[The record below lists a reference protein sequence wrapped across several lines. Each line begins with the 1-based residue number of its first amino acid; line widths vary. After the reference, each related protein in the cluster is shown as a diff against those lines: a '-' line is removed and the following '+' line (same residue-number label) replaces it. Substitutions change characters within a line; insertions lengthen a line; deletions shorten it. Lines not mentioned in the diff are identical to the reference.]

1 MHIDSRM
8 FKVMA
13 KGSALAW
20 ALMAAAGIAHAQG
33 SVTLYG
39 IVDTGVSYYN
49 HAAKGGSAMGMPH
62 LTGEMPSRWGVRGAE
77 DVGGGYQVFFVLEN
91 GFQPGT
97 GGFNYGGR
105 LFGRQANVGLRS
117 DVGTLTLG
125 RQMNM
130 TAYALANVD
139 VIGPSIHSPSNFD
152 AYLPNARSD
161 NAIGYLGKFRGLTIG
176 GTYSFGRDAAGPAGP
191 SATGCAGQVPGNLLA
206 CRQYTVLVAYD
217 ATRFGAAASYDVKRG
232 GAGASAPL
240 DSSAHTSTHSVVGG
254 YALLGRAKLGA
265 GWIRNNIAAATHLQ
279 TDIFF
284 AGVTYTLTPAV
295 SFDAQGTRYLQRG
308 PARNADANA
317 TLLVGRANHQVS
329 KQTRVYA
336 SLGYMLNGATAA
348 KAVAAGGTVGMGR
361 NQLGIMAGLQQRF

>member
-1 MHIDSRM
+1 MHIDSGALKATVTGR
-8 FKVMA
+8 VL
-13 KGSALAW
+13 ALA
-20 ALMAAAGIAHAQG
+20 LAATSGIAHAQG
-33 SVTLYG
+33 GVTLYG
-39 IVDTGVSYYN
+39 IVDTGISYYN
-49 HAAKGGSAMGMPH
+49 HAAKGGAVVGIPH
-62 LTGEMPSRWGVRGAE
+62 LTGEVPSRWGVKGAE
-77 DVGGGYQVFFVLEN
+77 DLGGGYRVFFVLEN

-105 LFGRQANVGLRS
+105 MFGRQANVGLS
-117 DVGTLTLG
+117 SEAGTLTLG

-130 TAYALANVD
+130 TAYALANAD
-139 VIGPSIHSPSNFD
+139 VIGPSIHSPSSFD

-191 SATGCAGQVPGNLLA
+191 SATGCAGQVPGNPLA
-206 CRQYTVLVAYD
+206 CRQYTALVAYD
-217 ATRFGAAASYDVKRG
+217 ATRFGVAASYDVKRG

-240 DSSAHTSTHSVVGG
+240 DSSAHTSTHTVVDG
-254 YALLGRAKLGA
+254 YAVMGPAKLGA
-265 GWIRNNIAAATHLQ
+265 GWIRNNVAAAVHLQ

-308 PARNADANA
+308 PARNANA
-317 TLLVGRANHQVS
+317 TLLVGRANHLLS
-329 KQTRVYA
+329 KRTRVYT
-336 SLGYMLNGATAA
+336 SVGYMLNSATAA
-348 KAVAAGGTVGMGR
+348 KAVAAGGTVDTGR